1 MENEDLIS
9 AEDFSVHHNIE
20 ISFISSLHE
29 YGLIE
34 TTTIEER
41 RFIRAND
48 LPQLEKFI
56 HLHYDMDINIEG
68 IEAINNLL
76 ERINNMQHE
85 LRQLRNKLFLYEG

>member
-9 AEDFSVHHNIE
+9 ADDFSLHHNIE

-29 YGLIE
+29 SGLIQ

-41 RFIRAND
+41 RFIRSND

-76 ERINNMQHE
+76 QRMTEMQ
-85 LRQLRNKLFLYEG
+85 RQLASLRNRLLLYED